1 MKVEPPDPIAIVI
14 FGASGD
20 LTRRKLLPAL
30 FHLFLEGMLPPS
42 FAVVGYARTP
52 LTDEEFRGQARAAV
66 TEHGRCE
73 AEPDAWREFA
83 KHLTYVGGDF
93 RSEGAFASLRQR
105 LLEVDRTLGTEGRR
119 LYYCATPPEAY
130 EDIIRRLGEAEMNEN
145 AHIVIEKP
153 YGTDLRSARELDAV
167 VHEVFEESQIFRID
181 HYLGKETVQNILVL
195 RFANAL
201 FEPLW
206 NNKYVDHVQLTVAED
221 IGIEGRG
228 RFYERT
234 GALRDMVQTHLLQV
248 MTFLAMEPPAS
259 FEPERLRDEK
269 VKVLSAMRP
278 IHPEDVVRGQ
288 YRGYRDEKD
297 VPSDSEVE
305 TFVAMKAKID
315 NWRWAGV
322 PFFLRAGKRLQ
333 RRQAEATVVF
343 HDVPHQIF
351 ENAEAGST
359 RPNRLAVRL
368 QPDEGISISFTVQ
381 RPGVGISLEQAS
393 LDFDYGQAFQTP
405 LVEAYELLLLEAM
418 RGDHTLFT
426 RQDGVERAWAVLQ
439 QILDDP
445 PPVKEYEPGRWGP
458 PGADELI
465 APRQWRLG
473 ELEANEMG
481 PKEKDSGRRL
491 ETP

>member
-1 MKVEPPDPIAIVI
+1 LKIEPPDPVAIVI

-30 FHLFLEGMLPPS
+30 FHLFLEGMLPAS
-42 FAVVGYARTP
+42 FGIVGYARTEID
-52 LTDEEFRGQARAAV
+52 DEEFRQQARAAV
-66 TEHGRCE
+66 TEYGRCL
-73 AEPDAWREFA
+73 AEPDEWREFA
-83 KHLTYVGGDF
+83 KHLSYVAGDF
-93 RSEGAFASLRQR
+93 GSGGAFAGLRDH
-105 LLEVDRTLGTEGRR
+105 LAEIDRTMGSGGRR

-130 EDIIRRLGEAEMNEN
+130 ADIVQRIGEAKVSEE

-153 YGTDLRSARELDAV
+153 YGTDLQTARELDTI
-167 VHEVFEESQIFRID
+167 VHEVFDESQIFRID

-201 FEPLW
+201 FEPFW

-248 MTFLAMEPPAS
+248 LTFLAMEPPAS

-269 VKVLSAMRP
+269 VKVLQAMRP
-278 IHPEDVVRGQ
+278 VRAERVVRGQ
-288 YRGYRDEKD
+288 YVGYRHEND
-297 VPSDSEVE
+297 VPSGSETE
-305 TFVAMKAKID
+305 TFVSLRAEID

-343 HDVPHQIF
+343 RNVPHQIF
-351 ENAEAGST
+351 EKAGT
-359 RPNRLAVRL
+359 ERTEPNRLTMRL
-368 QPDEGISISFTVQ
+368 QPDEGVSISFTVQ
-381 RPGVGISLEQAS
+381 RPGLGIALEQAW
-393 LDFDYGQAFQTP
+393 LDFDYGQAFETG

-426 RQDGVERAWAVLQ
+426 RQDSVERAWELLQ
-439 QILDDP
+439 PILDDP
-445 PPVKEYEPGRWGP
+445 PAVVEYEPGTWGP
-458 PGADELI
+458 PGADDLI
-465 APRQWRLG
+465 APRRWLLRQPKG
-473 ELEANEMG
+473 EMTG
-481 PKEKDSGRRL
+481 
-491 ETP
+491 

>member
-1 MKVEPPDPIAIVI
+1 LKIEPPDPVAVVI

-30 FHLFLEGMLPPS
+30 FHLFLEGMLPQS
-42 FAVVGYARTP
+42 FGIVGYARSD
-52 LTDEEFRGQARAAV
+52 LSDEDFREQARGAV
-66 TEHGRCE
+66 TEYGRSL
-73 AEPDAWREFA
+73 AEPDEWRDFA
-83 KHLTYVGGDF
+83 KHLSYVVGDF
-93 RSEGAFASLRQR
+93 RDDGAFAGLRDH
-105 LLEVDRTLGTEGRR
+105 LAEVDRTMGSEGRR

-130 EDIIRRLGEAEMNEN
+130 ADVVRRLGEARMSEE
-145 AHIVIEKP
+145 AHIIIEKP
-153 YGTDLRSARELDAV
+153 YGTDLQSARELDAI
-167 VHEVFEESQIFRID
+167 VHEVFDESQIFRID

-201 FEPLW
+201 FEPFW

-248 MTFLAMEPPAS
+248 LTFLAMEPPPS

-269 VKVLSAMRP
+269 AKVLRAMGP
-278 IHPEDVVRGQ
+278 VHPERVVRGQ
-288 YRGYRDEKD
+288 YLGYRDEKD

-305 TFVAMKAKID
+305 TYVALRAEID

-343 HDVPHQIF
+343 RDVPHQIF
-351 ENAEAGST
+351 ENAGSGST
-359 RPNRLAVRL
+359 EPNRLAMQL
-368 QPDEGISISFTVQ
+368 QPDEGVSISFTVQ
-381 RPGVGISLEQAS
+381 RPGLGIALEQAS
-393 LDFDYGQAFQTP
+393 LDFDYGQAFDTP
-405 LVEAYELLLLEAM
+405 LVEAYELLLLESM

-426 RQDGVERAWAVLQ
+426 REDSVERAWEVLQ
-439 QILDDP
+439 PILDDP
-445 PPVKEYEPGRWGP
+445 PPPVEYEPGSWGP

-465 APRQWRLG
+465 APHRWILRQ
-473 ELEANEMG
+473 
-481 PKEKDSGRRL
+481 PKERM
-491 ETP
+491 PQ

>member
-1 MKVEPPDPIAIVI
+1 LKIEPPEPVAIVI

-30 FHLFLEGMLPPS
+30 FHLFLEDMLPAS
-42 FAVVGYARTP
+42 FAIVGYARTE
-52 LTDEEFRGQARAAV
+52 LTDEDFREQARAAV
-66 TEHGRCE
+66 SEYGRCL
-73 AEPDAWREFA
+73 AEPDAWTEFA
-83 KHLTYVGGDF
+83 KRLSYVAGDF
-93 RSEGAFASLRQR
+93 GTEGAFSGLHEHLA
-105 LLEVDRTLGTEGRR
+105 EADRTMDTDGRR

-130 EDIIRRLGEAEMNEN
+130 ADIVRRLGEAGMNEE
-145 AHIVIEKP
+145 AHIIIEKP
-153 YGTDLRSARELDAV
+153 YGTDVESARELDAV
-167 VHEVFEESQIFRID
+167 VHEVFDESQIFRID

-206 NNKYVDHVQLTVAED
+206 NNKYVEHVQLTVAED

-248 MTFLAMEPPAS
+248 LTFLAMEPPAS

-269 VKVLSAMRP
+269 VKVLRAMRP
-278 IHPEDVVRGQ
+278 VRPEQVVRGQ

-297 VPSDSEVE
+297 VPPDSEVE
-305 TFVAMKAKID
+305 TYVALRAEID

-333 RRQAEATVVF
+333 RRQAEATVLF
-343 HDVPHQIF
+343 RHVPHQIF
-351 ENAEAGST
+351 ENAATGSAE
-359 RPNRLAVRL
+359 PNTLAMRL

-381 RPGVGISLEQAS
+381 RPGVGIALEQAS
-393 LDFDYGQAFQTP
+393 LDFDYGQAFETP

-426 RQDGVERAWAVLQ
+426 RQDGVERAWEVLQ
-439 QILDDP
+439 PILDDP
-445 PPVKEYEPGRWGP
+445 PPVVEYEPGSWGP

-465 APRQWRLG
+465 APRRWQLR
-473 ELEANEMG
+473 E
-481 PKEKDSGRRL
+481 PKGTMAE
-491 ETP
+491 